1 MIDKSN
7 ILNFREMNDLYRHIN
22 VPIQTSNP
30 NLHIYRFSDF
40 TQDSI
45 KSIQPHTKDF
55 YQISFIQGFGK
66 SELNIN
72 HQKVNDINCVL
83 YFISPNHIYSW
94 VRDQDIDGYILNFK
108 QDYLL
113 GAPQDFHSRFLFFG
127 LNNFN
132 AIPITDEDKQRVINI
147 FEEFY
152 SEYHKPKNSFSEE
165 ILKHYLQVVLY
176 KCLDLYKKRQST
188 IDKLPKNQRLFVK
201 YQNLIN
207 NYYLSKRSIKAYAT
221 LLNIT
226 PNHLSD
232 AIKSSTGKNALHYIN
247 QRLLLEAKNLLKYGN
262 EDIKQVAYTLNFAS
276 PSHFGKFF
284 KKHTLKTPANYRKE
298 AQSKK

>member
-1 MIDKSN
+1 
-7 ILNFREMNDLYRHIN
+7 MNDLYRHIN
-22 VPIQTSNP
+22 VPVQTSNP

-40 TQDSI
+40 TKDSI
-45 KSIQPHTKDF
+45 ESIQPHTKDF
-55 YQISFIQGFGK
+55 HQVSFIKGFGN

-72 HQKVNDINCVL
+72 DQKVNDMNSVL

-94 VRDQDIDGYILNFK
+94 VRDQNIDGYILNFK
-108 QDYLL
+108 QDYLSL
-113 GAPQDFHSRFLFFG
+113 KPEEFQRQFLFFE
-127 LNNFN
+127 LDKLN
-132 AIPITDEDKQRVINI
+132 AIPIDKDESQRVIDI

-152 SEYHKPKNSFSEE
+152 SEYHQPRNSFSEE

-176 KCLDLYKKRQST
+176 KCLDLYKKRERT
-188 IDKLPKNQRLFVK
+188 VEELPKNQGLFVK

-207 NYYLSKRSIKAYAT
+207 NYYLSKRSIKEYAT
-221 LLNIT
+221 LLNVT

-232 AIKSSTGKNALHYIN
+232 SIKSSTGKNALHYIN
-247 QRLLLEAKNLLKYGN
+247 QRLLIEAKNLLKYGN
-262 EDIKQVAYTLNFAS
+262 EDIKQIAYTLNFAS

-298 AQSKK
+298 QQSEK

>member
-1 MIDKSN
+1 
-7 ILNFREMNDLYRHIN
+7 MNDLYKHIN
-22 VPIQTSNP
+22 VPVQTSNP

-40 TQDSI
+40 TENSI
-45 KSIQPHTKDF
+45 ESIQPHTKDF
-55 YQISFIQGFGK
+55 YQISFIQGFGN

-72 HQKVNDINCVL
+72 DQKVSDINSIL

-94 VRDQDIDGYILNFK
+94 VRDQKIDGYILNFK
-108 QDYLL
+108 QDYLSVK
-113 GAPQDFHSRFLFFG
+113 PQDFQHQFSFFG
-127 LNNFN
+127 LDKLN
-132 AIPITDEDKQRVINI
+132 AIPIDNKEKHRVIDI

-152 SEYHKPKNSFSEE
+152 SEYHQPRNSFSEE

-176 KCLDLYKKRQST
+176 KCMDLYKKQEQT
-188 IDKLPKNQRLFVK
+188 INKLPENQGLLVK
-201 YQNLIN
+201 YQSLIN
-207 NYYLSKRSIKAYAT
+207 NYYLSKRSVKEYAT

-232 AIKSSTGKNALHYIN
+232 SIKSSTGKNALHYIN
-247 QRLLLEAKNLLKYGN
+247 QRLLIEAKNLLKFGD
-262 EDIKQVAYTLNFAS
+262 EDIKQIAYTLNFAS

-298 AQSKK
+298 HQSKK

>member
-1 MIDKSN
+1 MTNKNN
-7 ILNFREMNDLYRHIN
+7 ILNFKQMNDLYRHIN
-22 VPIQTSNP
+22 VPVQTSNP

-40 TQDSI
+40 TKDSI
-45 KSIQPHTKDF
+45 ESIQPHTKDF
-55 YQISFIQGFGK
+55 HQVSFIKGFGN

-72 HQKVNDINCVL
+72 DQKVNDMNSVL

-94 VRDQDIDGYILNFK
+94 VRDQNIDGYILNFK
-108 QDYLL
+108 QDYLSL
-113 GAPQDFHSRFLFFG
+113 KPEEFQRQFLFFE
-127 LNNFN
+127 LDKLN
-132 AIPITDEDKQRVINI
+132 AIPIDKDESQRVIDI

-152 SEYHKPKNSFSEE
+152 SEYHQPRNSFSEE

-176 KCLDLYKKRQST
+176 KCLDLYKKRERT
-188 IDKLPKNQRLFVK
+188 VEELPKNQGLFVK

-207 NYYLSKRSIKAYAT
+207 NYYLSKRSIKEYAT
-221 LLNIT
+221 LLNVT

-232 AIKSSTGKNALHYIN
+232 SIKSSTGKNALHYIN
-247 QRLLLEAKNLLKYGN
+247 QRLLIEAKNLLKYGN
-262 EDIKQVAYTLNFAS
+262 EDIKQIAYTLNFAS

-298 AQSKK
+298 QQSEK